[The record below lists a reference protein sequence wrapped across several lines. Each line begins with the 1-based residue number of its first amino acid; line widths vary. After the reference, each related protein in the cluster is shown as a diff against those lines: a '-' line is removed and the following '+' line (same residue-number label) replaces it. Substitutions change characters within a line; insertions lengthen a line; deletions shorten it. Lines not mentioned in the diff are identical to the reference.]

1 MRRLVQRIW
10 DEARP
15 VVAGD
20 EVDRYLRGRGLTLH
34 RHPPVLRFHPSL
46 GYFEKGADGKS
57 RQIAAYP
64 AMLALIQAPDGQ
76 AVTLHRTYLRDGRK
90 LDAADAKKV
99 LSAGIH
105 GAAVRLFD
113 AGAQLALCEGIETA
127 LAVHLATGKPVW
139 AGISAGNL
147 EKLWVP
153 DTVREVCIYAD
164 NDAGGDFCRP
174 VLRLRAR
181 AAAEAGGEDH
191 RPAPGAGVRAAPCG
205 HGLGRYWCQ
214 RATGPDRGRGR
225 RPHRRRPTG
234 PRATGW
240 PSVAEAEVMKLGVR
254 RATAGRTAF
263 SAALDGSAHALRH
276 DLPVPAKGQAPSAMR
291 PTRSPVVSRLVAAR
305 PGDAS
310 RRHEGSPGDPSRPM
324 ATPVSPTSRPCL
336 ADASPIHPGR
346 AACGELLSSTHC
358 GDPCPDVGRAVPA
371 SHPPQ
376 PDWRKSKSGRTL
388 VSLAQELER
397 QLHSKKD
404 LIVPSQLVHHS
415 TGDDGQ
421 THIIVNEAGNPV
433 RYGVTPLARRQ
444 LADKLKIPHAYF
456 ERMREEQPV
465 LLDRNVNTWLQ
476 SGTTGACC
484 APWTARCAPCCRT
497 ATAGSTTSTSPR
509 ACCPSCSSCPTCG
522 SSRSS

>member
-1 MRRLVQRIW
+1 VDFHAALCEVERCLGMLPAAAACEAGAPAASGERMRRLVQRIW

-57 RQIAAYP
+57 QQIATYP

-164 NDAGGDFCRP
+164 NDAGGDFAGQCFAYA
-174 VLRLRAR
+174 LAR
-181 AAAEAGGEDH
+181 
-191 RPAPGAGVRAAPCG
+191 
-205 HGLGRYWCQ
+205 HGLGRRVVPACH
-214 RATGPDRGRGR
+214 RPRPGPGTSDRIVVGRPWFVQPG
-225 RPHRRRPTG
+225 G
-234 PRATGW
+234 PRWLRQRSWSFGCGK
-240 PSVAEAEVMKLGVR
+240 PR
-254 RATAGRTAF
+254 RAAPAF

-276 DLPVPAKGQAPSAMR
+276 DLPVPAKRSGAVGHAAGALPPSF
-291 PTRSPVVSRLVAAR
+291 
-305 PGDAS
+305 
-310 RRHEGSPGDPSRPM
+310 
-324 ATPVSPTSRPCL
+324 
-336 ADASPIHPGR
+336 
-346 AACGELLSSTHC
+346 
-358 GDPCPDVGRAVPA
+358 
-371 SHPPQ
+371 
-376 PDWRKSKSGRTL
+376 PDW
-388 VSLAQELER
+388 
-397 QLHSKKD
+397 
-404 LIVPSQLVHHS
+404 
-415 TGDDGQ
+415 
-421 THIIVNEAGNPV
+421 
-433 RYGVTPLARRQ
+433 
-444 LADKLKIPHAYF
+444 
-456 ERMREEQPV
+456 
-465 LLDRNVNTWLQ
+465 
-476 SGTTGACC
+476 
-484 APWTARCAPCCRT
+484 
-497 ATAGSTTSTSPR
+497 
-509 ACCPSCSSCPTCG
+509 
-522 SSRSS
+522 